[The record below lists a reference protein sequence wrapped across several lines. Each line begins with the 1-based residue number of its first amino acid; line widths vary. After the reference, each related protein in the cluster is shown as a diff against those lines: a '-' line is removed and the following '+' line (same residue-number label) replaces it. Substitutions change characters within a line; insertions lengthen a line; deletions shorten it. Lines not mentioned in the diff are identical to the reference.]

1 MRRRRREEG
10 SLSPE
15 GRLRG
20 QPWAWAHLARLHGLA
35 EFGGRTDFGCVC
47 VARPEDERP
56 ELEGTEATAEGEEG
70 DLGLRGPGKGAR
82 EEKTARRG
90 PRPLA
95 VLAPSLGG
103 STADGRVS
111 HRR

>member
-1 MRRRRREEG
+1 MLG
-10 SLSPE
+10 T
-15 GRLRG
+15 
-20 QPWAWAHLARLHGLA
+20 QLHTQNCLY
-35 EFGGRTDFGCVC
+35 T
-47 VARPEDERP
+47 RPGDERP
-56 ELEGTEATAEGEEG
+56 ELEGTEAKAEGEEG
-70 DLGLRGPGKGAR
+70 DLGLRGPGEGAR

-103 STADGRVS
+103 STADGWVS